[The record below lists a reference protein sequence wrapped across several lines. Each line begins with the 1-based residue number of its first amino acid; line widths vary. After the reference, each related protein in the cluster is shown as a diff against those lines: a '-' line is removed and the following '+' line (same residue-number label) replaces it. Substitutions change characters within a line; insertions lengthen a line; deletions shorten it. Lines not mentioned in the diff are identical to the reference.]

1 MSNNVNNREYRNKC
15 KDYEKLKERYI
26 EIRQKIEYDL
36 NYKKS
41 TIEEKGRMLLNFIG
55 YVQDTIAV
63 TSLEELIDRA
73 EFIKSLYKFGR
84 FQRKKFYTEFSDQT
98 YRFEF
103 YEIIKAIEKEKE
115 IDSKAKA
122 LLICLIEKHHD
133 DNDAFINKV
142 LDKLKRKI
150 KFTKEEIRYIW
161 SVIEKSNSAAR
172 FNREKLFSVLNGK
185 DNYDTFSQE
194 DNYVN
199 SERQKIYELIKRYKD
214 EADTFSEDLVRE
226 IEVQN
231 RLDKATGKE
240 VADIVKKY
248 YTHSDTIHRKIP
260 IEPQKVNFILS
271 NIQAVPYSRAE
282 LQNEVHMLTRCC
294 ITDGCETS
302 LPEDGA
308 EQIENYKKLIEE
320 YKKNVMNN
328 MVTSLFNQEC
338 SDNNQLPSW
347 TGNEDSLDITKIFD
361 EMYNQIERLI
371 NRETAREETYKKLN
385 KIVEGKY
392 KVVDRYDDFLKITGK
407 LLYVKNIFNRNGKK
421 LKINNLNLAGLIYF
435 VLRMVKY
442 ESMKK
447 YENFYSE
454 NVAEGLKHDKVAILL
469 STMMWMHNFNYFEV
483 FKSIDFFIEGK
494 LKEETLNISSKI
506 VEKLIRDIEQCYNKA
521 IPNNDE
527 EWLKDPNDKEKC
539 LQDPWEKQRKSYK
552 ECAVKYY
559 KILKERNLIPQKDF
573 VALVEKSNKK
583 VVIEAKVSSCCLTI
597 NEYIDDIENLDE
609 WVRNAN
615 ELLDAKTKLDEVKD
629 NLIEKYKWLLAS
641 KDKKAVTRSMENIKE
656 IHKKVDNILKMID
669 EM

>member
-41 TIEEKGRMLLNFIG
+41 TIEEKLRMLLNFIG

-115 IDSKAKA
+115 LDSKAKA

-142 LDKLKRKI
+142 LDKLERKI

-161 SVIEKSNSAAR
+161 SVIEKSNNAAR
-172 FNREKLFSVLNGK
+172 FNREKLVYILNGEAS
-185 DNYDTFSQE
+185 YDTFSQK

-214 EADTFSEDLVRE
+214 EADTSSEKLVRK
-226 IEVQN
+226 IKVQN
-231 RLDKATGKE
+231 RLDNATGKE
-240 VADIVKKY
+240 ATDIVKKY

-347 TGNEDSLDITKIFD
+347 TGNEDSLDIAKIFD
-361 EMYNQIERLI
+361 EMYNQMEPLV

-392 KVVDRYDDFLKITGK
+392 KVVDRYDDLLKITGGE
-407 LLYVKNIFNRNGKK
+407 LLYVKDK
-421 LKINNLNLAGLIYF
+421 LQINNLNLAGLIYF

-447 YENFYSE
+447 YENVYSK
-454 NVAEGLKHDKVAILL
+454 NLDRAEGLKHDKVAILL

-506 VEKLIRDIEQCYNKA
+506 VEKLIRDIVRSYNKA
-521 IPNNDE
+521 IPNNNEVWLQELWE
-527 EWLKDPNDKEKC
+527 EQKEY
-539 LQDPWEKQRKSYK
+539 YK
-552 ECAVKYY
+552 KLSDKYY
-559 KILKERNLIPQKDF
+559 KSLKESNLIPRKD
-573 VALVEKSNKK
+573 VIALEHKSSKK
-583 VVIEAKVSSCCLTI
+583 VVIKVKVSSCCLTI
-597 NEYIDDIENLDE
+597 NEYLDDFENLDE
-609 WVRNAN
+609 WFRNAN
-615 ELLDAKTKLDEVKD
+615 ELVDAKTKLDEVRD
-629 NLIEKYKWLLAS
+629 NLIEKYKCLLAS

>member
-1 MSNNVNNREYRNKC
+1 MADYRDKGCFYDNLRQKVS
-15 KDYEKLKERYI
+15 
-26 EIRQKIEYDL
+26 EIKQKIEYDL
-36 NYKKS
+36 DYRKS
-41 TIEEKGRMLLNFIG
+41 TLEEKGRMLLTFIW
-55 YVQDTIAV
+55 YVQDTITV
-63 TSLEELIDRA
+63 TSLEEIIDRA
-73 EFIKSLYKFGR
+73 EFIKSLYKFGK

-103 YEIIKAIEKEKE
+103 YKIIKAIEKEE
-115 IDSKAKA
+115 ELDSKTKA
-122 LLICLIEKHHD
+122 LLICLIEKHRE
-133 DNDAFINKV
+133 DNVAFISKV
-142 LDKLKRKI
+142 LDKLERKI
-150 KFTKEEIRYIW
+150 KLTEGEIRYIW
-161 SVIEKSNSAAR
+161 SVIEKSHSSER
-172 FNREKLFSVLNGK
+172 FNREKLVYILNV
-185 DNYDTFSQE
+185 D
-194 DNYVN
+194 DNYVD

-214 EADTFSEDLVRE
+214 EADTFSEELVRK
-226 IEVQN
+226 IKVQN

-240 VADIVKKY
+240 ATDIVKKY
-248 YTHSDTIHRKIP
+248 YTYSDTIHRKIP
-260 IEPQKVNFILS
+260 IELQNVKSILS

-308 EQIENYKKLIEE
+308 EQVENYKKLIEE

-347 TGNEDSLDITKIFD
+347 TGNEDSLDIAKIFD

-392 KVVDRYDDFLKITGK
+392 KVVDRYDDFLKITGE

-447 YENFYSE
+447 YENFYS
-454 NVAEGLKHDKVAILL
+454 NNLDRAEGLKHDKVAILL

-506 VEKLIRDIEQCYNKA
+506 VEKLVRDIEQCYNKA

-615 ELLDAKTKLDEVKD
+615 ELLDAKTKLDEVRD
-629 NLIEKYKWLLAS
+629 NLIEKYKCLLAS
-641 KDKKAVTRSMENIKE
+641 KDKKAVTRSMENIKK

>member
-1 MSNNVNNREYRNKC
+1 MSNNVNDREYRNKC

-41 TIEEKGRMLLNFIG
+41 TIEEKGKMLLNFIG
-55 YVQDTIAV
+55 YVQDTITV
-63 TSLEELIDRA
+63 TSLEEIIDRA

-84 FQRKKFYTEFSDQT
+84 FKRKKFYTEFSDQK

-115 IDSKAKA
+115 LDSKAKA

-142 LDKLKRKI
+142 LDKLERKI

-161 SVIEKSNSAAR
+161 SVIEKSNNAAR

-214 EADTFSEDLVRE
+214 EADTFGEDLVKE

-248 YTHSDTIHRKIP
+248 YTYSDTIHRKIP
-260 IEPQKVNFILS
+260 IEPKKVNSILS
-271 NIQAVPYSRAE
+271 NIQAALYSRTE

-308 EQIENYKKLIEE
+308 EQVENYKKLIEE

-328 MVTSLFNQEC
+328 MVTSLFNKEC

-347 TGNEDSLDITKIFD
+347 TGNEDSLNIAAIFD
-361 EMYNQIERLI
+361 EMYNKMEMLI
-371 NRETAREETYKKLN
+371 NRESPREETYKKLN
-385 KIVEGKY
+385 KIVDGQY
-392 KVVDRYDDFLKITGK
+392 KVVDRYDDLLKITGGE
-407 LLYVKNIFNRNGKK
+407 LLYVKNIFNRSGKDK
-421 LKINNLNLAGLIYF
+421 LRINNLNLAGLIYF

-447 YENFYSE
+447 YENVYSK
-454 NVAEGLKHDKVAILL
+454 NLDRAEDLKHDKVAILL
-469 STMMWMHNFNYFEV
+469 STIIWMHNFNYFEV

-506 VEKLIRDIEQCYNKA
+506 VEKLIRDIVRSYNKA
-521 IPNNDE
+521 IPNNNEVWLQELWE
-527 EWLKDPNDKEKC
+527 EQKEY
-539 LQDPWEKQRKSYK
+539 YK
-552 ECAVKYY
+552 KLSDKYY
-559 KILKERNLIPQKDF
+559 KSLKESNLIPNKD
-573 VALVEKSNKK
+573 VIALEHKSSKK
-583 VVIEAKVSSCCLTI
+583 VVIKVKVSSCCLTI
-597 NEYIDDIENLDE
+597 NEYLDDFENLDE
-609 WVRNAN
+609 WFRNAD
-615 ELLDAKTKLDEVKD
+615 ELVDAKTKLDEVRD
-629 NLIEKYKWLLAS
+629 NLIEKYKCLLAS

-656 IHKKVDNILKMID
+656 IHKKVDNILRIID

>member
-1 MSNNVNNREYRNKC
+1 MNTTEFRK
-15 KDYEKLKERYI
+15 
-26 EIRQKIEYDL
+26 KIEYDL

-41 TIEEKGRMLLNFIG
+41 TIEEKLRMLLNFIG

-142 LDKLKRKI
+142 LDKLERKI

-161 SVIEKSNSAAR
+161 SVIEKSNNAAR

-214 EADTFSEDLVRE
+214 EADTSSEKLVRK
-226 IEVQN
+226 IKVQN
-231 RLDKATGKE
+231 RLDNATGKE
-240 VADIVKKY
+240 ATDIVKKY

-347 TGNEDSLDITKIFD
+347 TGNEDLLDRAKIFD

-392 KVVDRYDDFLKITGK
+392 KVVDRYDDFLKITGE

-421 LKINNLNLAGLIYF
+421 LQINNLNLAGLIYF

-447 YENFYSE
+447 YENFYSK
-454 NVAEGLKHDKVAILL
+454 NLDIDKVAILL

-506 VEKLIRDIEQCYNKA
+506 VEKLIRDIVRSYNKA
-521 IPNNDE
+521 IPNNNEVWLQELWE
-527 EWLKDPNDKEKC
+527 EQKEY
-539 LQDPWEKQRKSYK
+539 YK
-552 ECAVKYY
+552 KLSDKYY
-559 KILKERNLIPQKDF
+559 KSLKESNLIPRKD
-573 VALVEKSNKK
+573 VIALGHKSSKK
-583 VVIEAKVSSCCLTI
+583 VVIKVKVSSCCFTI
-597 NEYIDDIENLDE
+597 NEYLDDIENLDE
-609 WVRNAN
+609 WFRNAN

-656 IHKKVDNILKMID
+656 IHKKVDNILRMID

>member
-41 TIEEKGRMLLNFIG
+41 TIEEKLRMLLNFIG

-84 FQRKKFYTEFSDQT
+84 FQRKKFYAEFSDQT

-115 IDSKAKA
+115 LDSKAKA

-133 DNDAFINKV
+133 DNDDFINKV
-142 LDKLKRKI
+142 LDKLERKI

-161 SVIEKSNSAAR
+161 SVIEKSNNAAR
-172 FNREKLFSVLNGK
+172 FNRERLVSVLNGK

-214 EADTFSEDLVRE
+214 EADTSSEKLVRK
-226 IEVQN
+226 IKVQN
-231 RLDKATGKE
+231 RLDNATGKE
-240 VADIVKKY
+240 ATDIVKKY
-248 YTHSDTIHRKIP
+248 YTHSDAIHRKIP
-260 IEPQKVNFILS
+260 IELQNVNSILS
-271 NIQAVPYSRAE
+271 NMQAVPYSRAE

-308 EQIENYKKLIEE
+308 EQVENYKKLIEE

-328 MVTSLFNQEC
+328 MVTLLFDKKC
-338 SDNNQLPSW
+338 SVNNQLPSW
-347 TGNEDSLDITKIFD
+347 TGNEDSLDIAKIFD

-392 KVVDRYDDFLKITGK
+392 KVVDRYDDFLKITGE
-407 LLYVKNIFNRNGKK
+407 LLYVKNIFNRNGKN

-447 YENFYSE
+447 YENFYSK
-454 NVAEGLKHDKVAILL
+454 NLDIDKVAILL

-483 FKSIDFFIEGK
+483 FKSIDFFIEDK

-506 VEKLIRDIEQCYNKA
+506 VEKLIRDIVRSYNKA
-521 IPNNDE
+521 IPNNNEVWLQELWE
-527 EWLKDPNDKEKC
+527 EQKEY
-539 LQDPWEKQRKSYK
+539 YK
-552 ECAVKYY
+552 KLSDKYY
-559 KILKERNLIPQKDF
+559 KSLKESNLIPNKD
-573 VALVEKSNKK
+573 VIALEHKSSKK
-583 VVIEAKVSSCCLTI
+583 VVIKVKVSSCCLTI
-597 NEYIDDIENLDE
+597 NEYLDDFENLDE
-609 WVRNAN
+609 WFRNAD
-615 ELLDAKTKLDEVKD
+615 ELVDAKTKLDEVRD
-629 NLIEKYKWLLAS
+629 NLIEKYKCLLAS

>member
-1 MSNNVNNREYRNKC
+1 MCDDIYNRNFGDQCKNNERLKNN
-15 KDYEKLKERYI
+15 DD

-36 NYKKS
+36 NYKES
-41 TIEEKGRMLLNFIG
+41 TLEEKGRMLLNFIG

-103 YEIIKAIEKEKE
+103 YEIIKAIEKEE
-115 IDSKAKA
+115 ELDSKAKA
-122 LLICLIEKHHD
+122 LLICLIEKHRE
-133 DNDAFINKV
+133 DNDAVIGKV
-142 LDKLKRKI
+142 LDKLERKI
-150 KFTKEEIRYIW
+150 KFTKDDIRYIW
-161 SVIEKSNSAAR
+161 SVIEKSHSSER
-172 FNREKLFSVLNGK
+172 FNREKLVYILNV
-185 DNYDTFSQE
+185 D
-194 DNYVN
+194 DNYVD

-214 EADTFSEDLVRE
+214 EADTFSEELVRK
-226 IEVQN
+226 IKVQN
-231 RLDKATGKE
+231 RLNKATGKE
-240 VADIVKKY
+240 ATDIVKKY
-248 YTHSDTIHRKIP
+248 YTYSDTIHRKIP
-260 IEPQKVNFILS
+260 IELQNVKSILS
-271 NIQAVPYSRAE
+271 NMQAAPYSRAE
-282 LQNEVHMLTRCC
+282 LQNEVHMLTLHC
-294 ITDGCETS
+294 TT
-302 LPEDGA
+302 DGA
-308 EQIENYKKLIEE
+308 EQVENYKKLIEE

-328 MVTSLFNQEC
+328 MVTLLFDKKC
-338 SDNNQLPSW
+338 SVNNQLPSW
-347 TGNEDSLDITKIFD
+347 SGHEDLLNIAAIFG
-361 EMYNQIERLI
+361 EVYNQIERLI
-371 NRETAREETYKKLN
+371 NRETARKETYKKLN

-392 KVVDRYDDFLKITGK
+392 KVVDRYDDLLKITGGE
-407 LLYVKNIFNRNGKK
+407 LLYVKNIFNRNGKNK
-421 LKINNLNLAGLIYF
+421 LQINNLNLAGLIYF

-442 ESMKK
+442 ESIKK
-447 YENFYSE
+447 YENVYSK
-454 NVAEGLKHDKVAILL
+454 NLDIAEGLKHDKVAILL
-469 STMMWMHNFNYFEV
+469 STIIWMHNFNYFEV

-494 LKEETLNISSKI
+494 LKEELLNISSKI
-506 VEKLIRDIEQCYNKA
+506 VQNLIQDIEQCYNKA